1 MTHGQIRYVV
11 IQDAGGQTAV
21 KGCETTF
28 HKEVAH
34 DECLIR
40 WRAQSLASK
49 QTSVPK
55 KAVNARPPNV
65 WQIQV
70 PLWRRVPQR
79 VTSRPGCGDVTD
91 NDGDT
96 NAARDAPRIT
106 PCMMAV
112 QNAVS
117 THDLYRREEAQEA
130 AVTLP
135 FHLPD

>member
-1 MTHGQIRYVV
+1 MCGKYRFRYGVGSRRGSR
-11 IQDAGGQTAV
+11 QDRVAV
-21 KGCETTF
+21 M
-28 HKEVAH
+28 
-34 DECLIR
+34 
-40 WRAQSLASK
+40 
-49 QTSVPK
+49 
-55 KAVNARPPNV
+55 
-65 WQIQV
+65 
-70 PLWRRVPQR
+70 
-79 VTSRPGCGDVTD
+79 TD